1 MFNINFV
8 EVVAL
13 CMFALLVVLA
23 FVYAKLV
30 SEMYVSVFQKRALLL
45 AGLIMAAL
53 MALGGVEVIKMERAV
68 ELQKQSIDR
77 NIKSLNANI
86 DKIEKLI
93 NEAK

>member
-13 CMFALLVVLA
+13 CMFVLLVVLA

-53 MALGGVEVIKMERAV
+53 MVLGGVEVIKMERAV

>member
-1 MFNINFV
+1 MFNITSV
-8 EVVAL
+8 EVVV
-13 CMFALLVVLA
+13 FSLLVILIALGFAYVR
-23 FVYAKLV
+23 LV
-30 SEMYVSVFQKRALLL
+30 SEMDVSVFQKRALLL

-53 MALGGVEVIKMERAV
+53 MVLGGVEVIKMERAV